1 MADVLEYYET
11 DTTGGLG
18 NAPVIFDAL
27 LDKFVLSGDGG
38 AANAIESSVP
48 PEIETFAL
56 SPVTSS
62 SGLKGVLINVI
73 GPYDN
78 VVTQYRYLANSS
90 SNYSYVNE
98 ITPDYPWICSALLFV
113 VLLVCT
119 FRMFLRVLK

>member
-1 MADVLEYYET
+1 MADVFEYYRT
-11 DTTGGLG
+11 DPTGGLG
-18 NAPVIFDAL
+18 DVPVIFDAL
-27 LDKFVLSGDGG
+27 LDKFVLAGEGG
-38 AANAIESSVP
+38 AVAAIESAVP

-62 SGLKGVLINVI
+62 SGLKGVLLNVI

-78 VVTQYRYLANSS
+78 VVTQYRYQANSS
-90 SNYSYVNE
+90 SNYAYINE
-98 ITPDYPWICSALLFV
+98 VTPDYPWICSALLFV